1 LVLNVPE
8 RFHAQCELAV
18 ASVGGVIQ
26 DGSLL
31 SAAEKV
37 KNQRPVAIV
46 VTDDIYAFDR
56 SGLNK
61 LAIESDAVL
70 VVWSDD
76 VEAKQLEPLL
86 QGAVKR
92 WRRSLS

>member
-1 LVLNVPE
+1 LVLSVPQA
-8 RFHAQCELAV
+8 FHVQCELAT

-37 KNQRPVAIV
+37 KSHQPVAIV
-46 VTDDIYAFDR
+46 VTDDVYAFDR
-56 SGLNK
+56 SGLNR
-61 LAIESDAVL
+61 LAIESDALL
-70 VVWSDD
+70 VVWSED